1 MNSKKNNE
9 TTGIPIFFV
18 FFVNFVNR
26 KPTKVGYDHI
36 MIL

>member
-9 TTGIPIFFV
+9 TTDIPI

>member
-1 MNSKKNNE
+1 MNSKKNGE
-9 TTGIPIFFV
+9 TTGIPI

-26 KPTKVGYDHI
+26 KPTTVGYDHI

>member
-18 FFVNFVNR
+18 NFVNR
-26 KPTKVGYDHI
+26 KLATAGYEHI
-36 MIL
+36 TIL